1 MTYEER
7 NRTISDLM
15 RDVKEQHERYTSSS
29 KILSDEEW
37 QKYIDDMTA
46 IGERF
51 KGGNMEDIAGELV
64 MTFLNDTERV
74 QKKLKKVK
82 A

>member
-1 MTYEER
+1 MTYTER
-7 NRTISDLM
+7 NRIITDLM
-15 RDVKEQHERYTSSS
+15 STVKAQHDKYTSNSH
-29 KILSDEEW
+29 ILSDEEW